1 MPWLDQ
7 IWTKN
12 KLVSLLKPARYSPM
26 VDFAMTRQ
34 KERLGKVVE
43 GGLDEVNDKD
53 FLSRFIQ
60 AMNKD
65 SSIPQWYTLLIKTGR
80 ASY

>member
-1 MPWLDQ
+1 M
-7 IWTKN
+7 
-12 KLVSLLKPARYSPM
+12 LKPAKYSPM

-34 KERLGKVVE
+34 KERLEKAEVA
-43 GGLDEVNDKD
+43 DDDVNDKD

-65 SSIPQWYTLLIKTGR
+65 PSIPQW
-80 ASY
+80 